1 MPYDHLPVL
10 MRINCAGAKE
20 NYCALFS
27 RSISISNQ
35 LIVSAKNWANPAS
48 SKLVQI
54 TTLCCPNTLHP
65 LQVNH
70 SPSFATDSQLD
81 WEVKDALLTDALT
94 LLNLVAIDH
103 RRILEEDKRVTKER
117 LLQKHQPCPKARL
130 VHRLIQPV
138 CMTEVMFLINILNPN
153 V

>member
-1 MPYDHLPVL
+1 M
-10 MRINCAGAKE
+10 
-20 NYCALFS
+20 
-27 RSISISNQ
+27 
-35 LIVSAKNWANPAS
+35 
-48 SKLVQI
+48 
-54 TTLCCPNTLHP
+54 
-65 LQVNH
+65 
-70 SPSFATDSQLD
+70 
-81 WEVKDALLTDALT
+81 KDALLTDALT